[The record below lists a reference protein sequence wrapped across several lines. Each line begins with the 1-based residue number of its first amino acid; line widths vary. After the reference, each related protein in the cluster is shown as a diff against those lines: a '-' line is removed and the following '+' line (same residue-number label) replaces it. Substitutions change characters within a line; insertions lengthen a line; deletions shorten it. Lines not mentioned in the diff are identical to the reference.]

1 MEKMFISHR
10 NGLVH
15 QNGRRFI
22 VLGHKGC
29 VRLGNLDLDFKI
41 RISDLQSNAKS
52 GNGFKR

>member
-1 MEKMFISHR
+1 MAKMFISHR

-29 VRLGNLDLDFKI
+29 VRLGSLDFGFVIEREI
-41 RISDLQSNAKS
+41 R
-52 GNGFKR
+52 KRI